1 MYVQIPLWER
11 NLDVVLV
18 ECVIDDFLHSS
29 RDSNLLFYK
38 HPDANLEVHATLS
51 KVAKGHSYRNVCVR
65 KRLSVLSLL
74 LADGL
79 KDFHE
84 ELSNLLNISTIGNS
98 NGDLDE
104 FVAMVS
110 RHIFEGLAKESAIQ
124 ESNHGAVIRGNLSAL
139 IGDVFHFACN
149 SVAFNIVA
157 NMDSARHKTHS
168 IEEILQN
175 ALHGK
180 AETCSQTCAHNTD
193 SALGNLEKNEHYDN
207 VKAPANNTYNVASQG
222 LIDGFV
228 ACYILFLVVEVETSN
243 GVIDVAEYEEKCR
256 SHTNSV
262 ERNAN
267 QASQIDQIFL
277 KDLLAKAR
285 HLENFSC
292 PINTYEY

>member
-51 KVAKGHSYRNVCVR
+51 KVAESNSYRNVRIR
-65 KRLSVLSLL
+65 KRLPVLSFL

-79 KDFHE
+79 KGFYE
-84 ELSNLLNISTIGNS
+84 KLSNLLNISTIGNS
-98 NGDLDE
+98 NGNLDE

-110 RHIFEGLAKESAIQ
+110 RHILVGLAKESSIQ

-157 NMDSARHKTHS
+157 NMNSARHKTHS
-168 IEEILQN
+168 IEEVLQN

-193 SALGNLEKNEHYDN
+193 SALGHLEKNEHYDN

-222 LIDGFV
+222 LIYGFV
-228 ACYILFLVVEVETSN
+228 ACYILFLVVKVETPNGIIDITEDEVES
-243 GVIDVAEYEEKCR
+243 R
-256 SHTNSV
+256 SHTNSI

-267 QASQIDQIFL
+267 QARLIDNIFPE
-277 KDLLAKAR
+277 DFLAKAR

-292 PINTYEY
+292 PIYTY